1 MISMDIVDD
10 AAKTYLRTLLNEE
23 NQKAIANA
31 MRKYKCGEP
40 ERAAD
45 FKKIVASKISEKQ
58 KQYDTLM
65 TNMSSGV
72 LPADV
77 IEDIG
82 AKMNQLRSE
91 IEALKKTEMPK
102 DYTTDQI
109 SLWLKALHDSPDDK
123 AIRLLISRIDI
134 KNTAEINIQSTL
146 TSVVG
151 TIGCGRPQHIF
162 PTILFK
168 FLYFFQR

>member
-1 MISMDIVDD
+1 
-10 AAKTYLRTLLNEE
+10 
-23 NQKAIANA
+23 
-31 MRKYKCGEP
+31 
-40 ERAAD
+40 
-45 FKKIVASKISEKQ
+45 
-58 KQYDTLM
+58 
-65 TNMSSGV
+65 MSSGV

-134 KNTAEINIQSTL
+134 KTRPKL
-146 TSVVG
+146 TYKV
-151 TIGCGRPQHIF
+151 H
-162 PTILFK
+162 
-168 FLYFFQR
+168 